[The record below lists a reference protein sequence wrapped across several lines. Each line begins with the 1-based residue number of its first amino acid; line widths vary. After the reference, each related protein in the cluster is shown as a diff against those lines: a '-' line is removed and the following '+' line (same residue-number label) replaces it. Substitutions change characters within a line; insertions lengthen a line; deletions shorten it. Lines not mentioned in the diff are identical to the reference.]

1 MRTTRSAF
9 ASLLI
14 AIVVACS
21 SDSTGP
27 GASYENIAGSYD
39 GVLVGLSQGV
49 ALDATFSLT
58 LTQTSGNVAGSWAL
72 QGILDDGFDTFL
84 AQGTGTI
91 TGTIA
96 AGMNPS
102 VNLTVRTGSCPNYQG
117 HFSGAYD
124 SANRRLTISGPVD
137 FFAANT
143 CTVVLSFPSTIILS
157 R

>member
-1 MRTTRSAF
+1 MQKRLPAVAALLLA
-9 ASLLI
+9 AS
-14 AIVVACS
+14 VACS
-21 SDSTGP
+21 GDSTGP
-27 GASYENIAGSYD
+27 GVTYESIAGSYN
-39 GVLVGLSQGV
+39 GVLVGLAQGV

-58 LTQTSGNVAGSWAL
+58 LTQTSGSLSGSWAL

-96 AGMNPS
+96 GGTNPS
-102 VNLTVRTGSCPNYQG
+102 VNLTVRTGSCPNYQA

-124 SANRRLTISGPVD
+124 TANRRLTISGPVD
-137 FFAANT
+137 FFATNT
-143 CTVVLSFPSTIILS
+143 CTVVLTYQSTIILT

>member
-1 MRTTRSAF
+1 MRQSLTTIG
-9 ASLLI
+9 SLLLAATI
-14 AIVVACS
+14 ACS
-21 SDSTGP
+21 GDSTGP
-27 GASYENIAGSYD
+27 GRTFENIGGSYD
-39 GVLVGLSQGV
+39 GSLVGISQGV

-58 LTQTSGNVAGSWAL
+58 MNQTSGNITGSWAL

-84 AQGTGTI
+84 AQGTGSI

-96 AGMNPS
+96 AGSNPS
-102 VNLTVRTGSCPNYQG
+102 VNLTVRTGECPNYQA

-143 CTVVLSFPSTIILS
+143 CTVVLTYPSTIILT